1 MYYSIQ
7 HTTRFHYSA
16 PISESIM
23 SVRMQPRSENNQY
36 CRRFELTINPRAHV
50 FHYRDH
56 LGNTIHHFDVPRLH
70 TQLNITAKALV
81 EMSPIPLVPNSLGP
95 GAWDELD
102 EMVSSG
108 DYFFQLQPSRF
119 AAPSDLLRGL
129 ARELRFAERRDDPLG
144 LLREMTAAIHRRFD
158 YAPQSTKVDSPVD
171 DALRAGKGVCQDFAH
186 IMITLARGL
195 GIPCCYVSG
204 YLVHRV
210 ENKDRSAE
218 DATHAWV
225 EALLP
230 QIGWVGFDPTN
241 NLIAGERHIRVAV
254 GRDYD
259 DVPPTRGVFKGAAES
274 GLTVAVQVS
283 PCDAPPPDD
292 PPGPIVESLP
302 PPPPQ
307 DQQQQQQQQQ

>member
-16 PISESIM
+16 PISESIV
-23 SVRMQPRSENNQY
+23 SVRMQPRSEGIQY
-36 CRRFELTINPRAHV
+36 CRRFDLTINPRSQV

-56 LGNTIHHFDVPRLH
+56 LGNTIHHFDVPRFH
-70 TQLNITAKALV
+70 SQLIITAKALV
-81 EMSPIPLVPNSLGP
+81 EMSPALHVPEGLDSS
-95 GAWDELD
+95 AWGELD
-102 EMVSSG
+102 GLVSGG

-119 AAPSDLLRGL
+119 ASPSDLLREL
-129 ARELRFAERRDDPLG
+129 AHELRFAERRDDPLSM
-144 LLREMTAAIHRRFD
+144 LREMTATIHKHFD

-171 DALRAGKGVCQDFAH
+171 DALRARKGVCQDFAH
-186 IMITLARGL
+186 IMITLAREL

-204 YLVHRV
+204 YLVDRV
-210 ENKDRSAE
+210 EDNNRSAE

-230 QIGWVGFDPTN
+230 GLGWVGFDPTN
-241 NLIAGERHIRVAV
+241 NLVAGGRHIRVAV

-259 DVPPTRGVFKGAAES
+259 DVPPTRGIFKGAAES

-283 PCDAPPPDD
+283 PCEAPPPDD
-292 PPGPIVESLP
+292 LPAPIIEPLP
-302 PPPPQ
+302 P
-307 DQQQQQQQQQ
+307 DLQQQQQQQQ